1 MKINFNMDNN
11 SLFIEPTKIEK
22 VEKLNGA
29 SFETHCYDI
38 EVAHPDH
45 LFILSNGLIS
55 HNSSKHTAGAFQGR
69 KSFAGLPY
77 ILQFTE
83 SPEEFKDRAAVAEV
97 DGKVEK
103 IYDAP
108 QGGKYIKIG
117 DTESYVLPGFE
128 VFVKPGDKVERGD
141 IISDGLADPEDI
153 VRLRGIGEGRKYFV
167 ERFKQILD
175 DSGAK
180 ANKRNLEL
188 IARGFI
194 DKVRITNPDGMGDFL
209 PDDIV
214 SYNQLEANYSP
225 EENSKLY
232 KVDDS
237 NVIGQYLQKPVLHY
251 SIGTQ
256 LTPKMMDHIKKSNIT
271 DSVLV
276 SPTKPSFEPV
286 LVRLREAATKGDR
299 DWLARGTASY
309 QKNNYLEAAI
319 RGYKSNIKES
329 YNPLTRI
336 SQPDFGE
343 RVFETGKF

>member
-1 MKINFNMDNN
+1 MDNN
-11 SLFIEPTKIEK
+11 SIFIEPIKIEK
-22 VEKLNGA
+22 VEKLNDDSSS
-29 SFETHCYDI
+29 SFEAHCYDI
-38 EVAHPDH
+38 EVDHPDH

-97 DGKVEK
+97 DGKIDK

-128 VFVKPGDKVERGD
+128 IFVKPGDKVERGD
-141 IISDGLADPEDI
+141 ILSDGLADPEDI

-194 DKVRITNPDGMGDFL
+194 DKVRITNPDGMGGFL

-214 SYNQLEANYSP
+214 SSNQLEANYSP
-225 EENSKLY
+225 EENRK
-232 KVDDS
+232 
-237 NVIGQYLQKPVLHY
+237 I
-251 SIGTQ
+251 
-256 LTPKMMDHIKKSNIT
+256 
-271 DSVLV
+271 
-276 SPTKPSFEPV
+276 
-286 LVRLREAATKGDR
+286 
-299 DWLARGTASY
+299 
-309 QKNNYLEAAI
+309 
-319 RGYKSNIKES
+319 
-329 YNPLTRI
+329 
-336 SQPDFGE
+336 
-343 RVFETGKF
+343 